1 MAEER
6 SRAQSPGTNCVP
18 TKLALIQS
26 LWRSGSKSRSTA
38 PAVRRDKTDEAQ
50 TPGHPMRGEWPPH
63 SRHPGRE
70 LGGAQPSEAKPSQAK
85 PSQAKPKGCVPNWL
99 SRRCH
104 CKGPFLNHEPWRSA
118 FGQTVAWTR
127 WLRDWPAGMW
137 CEEIINKPALMQASG
152 QNLRWGRE
160 RRRLRMSASEAA
172 AGGKNLGY

>member
-1 MAEER
+1 MTSNLRFNGRRTEPSTKPCHELR
-6 SRAQSPGTNCVP
+6 SNEAGLDPIAVALRIQVP
-18 TKLALIQS
+18 LNS
-26 LWRSGSKSRSTA
+26 
-38 PAVRRDKTDEAQ
+38 
-50 TPGHPMRGEWPPH
+50 
-63 SRHPGRE
+63 PGRE
-70 LGGAQPSEAKPSQAK
+70 TRQNRRGSDPRASHAWRVAPAQQAPWSRARRGSAKR
-85 PSQAKPKGCVPNWL
+85 SQAKPKGCVPNWL